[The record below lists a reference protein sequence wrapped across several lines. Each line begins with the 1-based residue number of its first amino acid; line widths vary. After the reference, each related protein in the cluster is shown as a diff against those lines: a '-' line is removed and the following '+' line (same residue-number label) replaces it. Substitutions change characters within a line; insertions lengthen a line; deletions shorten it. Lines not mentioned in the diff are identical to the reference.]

1 MRFLSYLIVSLI
13 TISLVSCTEAGAKES
28 KSRSNAFDKVDK
40 RDKKLFTQKERI
52 ESYNKSVNKSELFEK
67 SFNNNIRSG
76 YSGYG
81 SGKSSTK
88 KESNK
93 KIKKNNVAKPN
104 FSNAGYSAYSTN

>member
-1 MRFLSYLIVSLI
+1 MRFLKYLIFSLVI
-13 TISLVSCTEAGAKES
+13 ISLYSCAEAGAKES

-52 ESYNKSVNKSELFEK
+52 ESYNKSVNKSELLEK
-67 SFNNNIRSG
+67 SFNNSSGNG

-81 SGKSSTK
+81 SAKSSTK

-93 KIKKNNVAKPN
+93 KIKKNKVAKPK
-104 FSNAGYSAYSTN
+104 FSNAGFSAYSTN